1 MTSLAVTLDAFTQ
14 VDFWL
19 GVGILAA
26 TYGILAIGLQLN
38 VGTTGILNIG
48 QAGFMAIG
56 AYSLGILVTKLD
68 VSMWLAIPLGLVVVT
83 IAAVLIGLPSLR
95 LRADYFAIATVA
107 FSEVVRFT
115 AQNARGLTEGNQGI
129 SGFDTDWTRVATDLN
144 DSVFSAIG
152 LDEFFIAP
160 LLALSVVVFLI
171 LVGVATMLVR
181 SPWGRALK
189 AVREDEDA
197 ARVLGKNVL
206 AYKLQSLQLAA
217 ITAAIG
223 GYMLAL
229 NLTFITPQEFEPIV
243 TFLAYAI
250 IVIAGF
256 GSYLGL
262 AVATVIFWTLFEGT
276 RFLDLPLE
284 DEKVAA
290 IRFMVV
296 GLVLILLVGL
306 RPQGLFGKREEMV
319 LHEHD

>member
-1 MTSLAVTLDAFTQ
+1 MTTLAVSLDAFTQ

-19 GVGILAA
+19 GVGILAGI
-26 TYGILAIGLQLN
+26 YGILAIGLQLN

-56 AYSLGILVTKLD
+56 AYSLGILVTK
-68 VSMWLAIPLGLVVVT
+68 VGISMWLSIPLGLVVVT
-83 IAAVLIGLPSLR
+83 LAAVLLGLPSLR
-95 LRADYFAIATVA
+95 LRADYFAIASVA
-107 FSEVVRFT
+107 FSEIVRYV

-129 SGFDTDWTRVATDLN
+129 FGFDTQWTTVAENVNEGALAGT
-144 DSVFSAIG
+144 G
-152 LDEFFIAP
+152 LDEYFIVP
-160 LLALSVVVFLI
+160 LLVLCWLCFAALLG
-171 LVGVATMLVR
+171 LVIMLVR

-197 ARVLGKNVL
+197 ARAQGKNVL
-206 AYKLQSLQLAA
+206 AYKLQSLQIAA
-217 ITAAIG
+217 VTAGIA
-223 GYMLAL
+223 GYLMAL
-229 NLTFITPQEFEPIV
+229 NLSFITPQQFDPIV

-262 AVATVIFWTLFEGT
+262 VAATVIFWTLFEGT
-276 RFLDLPLE
+276 RFLDLPLA

-290 IRFMVV
+290 MRFIVV

-306 RPQGLFGKREEMV
+306 RPQGLFGKREEMM
-319 LHEHD
+319 LHEDE

>member
-1 MTSLAVTLDAFTQ
+1 VTTLAVSFDAFTQ

-19 GVGILAA
+19 GVGILA
-26 TYGILAIGLQLN
+26 GIYAIIALGLQLN

-56 AYSLGILVTKLD
+56 AYSLGILVTKVD
-68 VSMWLAIPLGLVVVT
+68 VSMWLAIPLGLAVAML
-83 IAAVLIGLPSLR
+83 AAVLVGLPSLR
-95 LRADYFAIATVA
+95 LRADYFAIASVA
-107 FSEVVRFT
+107 FSEIVRYV

-129 SGFDTDWTRVATDLN
+129 TGFDAQWTEVADDLN
-144 DSVFSAIG
+144 EGVFAAVG
-152 LDEFFIAP
+152 LDEYFIAP
-160 LLALSVVVFLI
+160 LFVLCWVCFAVLLGLVV
-171 LVGVATMLVR
+171 MLVR

-197 ARVLGKNVL
+197 ARAIGKNVL
-206 AYKLQSLQLAA
+206 VYKLQSLQLAA
-217 ITAAIG
+217 VCAAIA
-223 GYMLAL
+223 GYLAAL
-229 NLTFITPQEFEPIV
+229 NLSFVTPQQFEPLV

-256 GSYLGL
+256 GSYFGI
-262 AVATVIFWTLFEGT
+262 AAATVVFWTLFEGT

-290 IRFMVV
+290 LRFMVV
-296 GLVLILLVGL
+296 GLLLIVLVAL

-319 LHEHD
+319 LGE